1 MTYGFPCQDI
11 SLSGH
16 MKGFEHE
23 GERLQTFPNG
33 YTAGV
38 SDTARYKVCGNGW
51 TVDIVANILKGVK

>member
-1 MTYGFPCQDI
+1 
-11 SLSGH
+11 

-23 GERLQTFPNG
+23 GERLQTLPNG